1 MIFITALKKDC
12 QHILVKEQESS
23 ISRNVSGQAGVIT
36 FFLRKLREERKLA
49 AIKSVLGI
57 EKANTSLRQK
67 HLYSL
72 VWPSRQEDRGAGQ
85 GREAK
90 ETSHRKK
97 IFRSH

>member
-1 MIFITALKKDC
+1 M
-12 QHILVKEQESS
+12 
-23 ISRNVSGQAGVIT
+23 T

-72 VWPSRQEDRGAGQ
+72 VWPSRQEGRGAGQ

-90 ETSHRKK
+90 RNKPQKED
-97 IFRSH
+97 F